1 MSTADVKVDV
11 VATGAGVPKHA
22 KLAQILSILVSG
34 VIALAVSS
42 VLADGQSVIIL
53 KPVKDLPP
61 ATNPALKD
69 LVSHKTVNK
78 YGEFTDKYVQLK
90 WNLAELLGPG
100 YGVGLHH
107 DQSGHIWNEAGAEDQ
122 DLAFLIKDLG
132 IDAVMAAVPSV
143 ISTDGLKHPVH
154 FLGCKN
160 LERSGLAAMSFGF
173 IAEIVAVVMVI
184 FHSLMLAGML
194 NAKLGKAFSVLVWTV
209 LVVGFLI
216 VNMLAVAIY
225 TTNWD
230 CNQVVMPNIRLSD
243 HFDYNYGFGFA
254 VIGYISALLVLCVQC
269 AFTSTK
275 DGEADQPAPSVVKG
289 LIKVVAGVVVGLV
302 LAVVTSMIVLAPNGA
317 LEDQGSVYG
326 DKTWSKDGNPCEGQ
340 KPYHAGP
347 GDHYFSNTDCFKDQ
361 TALTLEQAGANVT
374 KGYKGGLDA
383 GSRVP
388 ITEEYEDVGMCAVN
402 VHWHLGSEH
411 LSVGQYDQKGS
422 GPAVNPQ
429 RRNSSNAMHNPDHVR
444 KLAAAPV
451 DYGFRCHHY
460 ETMTDAQKAPYDWKY
475 CDKSTMVGET
485 YEVHWP
491 HSAAGACGT
500 EWQFQTPFYDGVF
513 CRDGI
518 ITIAP
523 LNTYKTVG
531 VQGQVFTIVNDDE
544 HMPPEGFNLMDHAWK
559 DDTHW
564 KDVAKYTGST
574 TGTTRDNQ
582 ECSRYTPI
590 TWQVDRT
597 CHKVSAKAWD
607 EMCKKMKEQ
616 KDDMKDDT
624 HAHGARAFAKKQMVA
639 NNQQSRK

>member
-1 MSTADVKVDV
+1 M
-11 VATGAGVPKHA
+11 
-22 KLAQILSILVSG
+22 
-34 VIALAVSS
+34 
-42 VLADGQSVIIL
+42 
-53 KPVKDLPP
+53 
-61 ATNPALKD
+61 
-69 LVSHKTVNK
+69 
-78 YGEFTDKYVQLK
+78 
-90 WNLAELLGPG
+90 
-100 YGVGLHH
+100 
-107 DQSGHIWNEAGAEDQ
+107 
-122 DLAFLIKDLG
+122 
-132 IDAVMAAVPSV
+132 
-143 ISTDGLKHPVH
+143 H
-154 FLGCKN
+154 FLGCKS

-194 NAKLGKAFSVLVWTV
+194 NAKLGKVFSVLIWTV

-230 CNQVVMPNIRLSD
+230 CNQVVIPNIRLSD

-302 LAVVTSMIVLAPNGA
+302 LAVVTSMIVLAPNDA
-317 LEDQGSVYG
+317 LKDQGSVYG

-347 GDHYFSNTDCFKDQ
+347 GDQYFYNTKCEHQ
-361 TALTLEQAGANVT
+361 SVALTLEQAGANIT
-374 KGYKGGLDA
+374 KGFKGELNA

-411 LSVGQYDQKGS
+411 LSVGQYDQKGT

-429 RRNSSNAMHNPDHVR
+429 RKKDSNAMHNPDHVR
-444 KLAAAPV
+444 KLGDDNQV

-460 ETMTDAQKAPYDWKY
+460 DDTKEEYTEPYTWQY
-475 CDKSTMVGET
+475 CDNSTIVGET

-491 HSAAGACGT
+491 HSAAGACGKDYNT
-500 EWQFQTPFYDGVF
+500 VGEWQFQTPFYDGVF

-531 VQGQVFTIVNDDE
+531 VQGQVFTIVNDKE
-544 HMPPEGFNLMDHAWK
+544 QAYKPPQNLMLHAWK

-564 KDVAKYTGST
+564 VDVAKYTGST
-574 TGTTRDNQ
+574 TGTTRDN
-582 ECSRYTPI
+582 EICSRYTPI

-597 CHKVSAKAWD
+597 CHKISASAWD
-607 EMCKKMKEQ
+607 DMCKMMKEQ

>member
-61 ATNPALKD
+61 ATNPELKK
-69 LVSHKTVNK
+69 LVSHHKENHI
-78 YGEFTDKYVQLK
+78 QLK
-90 WNLAELLGPG
+90 YNLAELLGPG

-154 FLGCKN
+154 FLGCKS

-173 IAEIVAVVMVI
+173 IAEIVAVFMVI

-230 CNQVVMPNIRLSD
+230 CDQVVVPNIRLSD

-275 DGEADQPAPSVVKG
+275 DGEADQPAPGVVQG
-289 LIKVVAGVVVGLV
+289 LIKVVAGVVGGLV
-302 LAVVTSMIVLAPNGA
+302 LAVVTSMIVLAPNDA
-317 LEDQGSVYG
+317 LKDQGSVYG
-326 DKTWSKDGNPCEGQ
+326 DKKWSEDGNPCYGQ

-347 GDHYFSNTDCFKDQ
+347 GDHYFSNTQCFKDQ

-411 LSVGQYDQKGS
+411 LSVGQYDEKGS
-422 GPAVNPQ
+422 GPTNNTQ
-429 RRNSSNAMHNPDHVR
+429 RRSNSNADHPDMR
-444 KLAAAPV
+444 RNLAAAPV

-460 ETMTDAQKAPYDWKY
+460 DTLTDDQKAPYDWKY

-523 LNTYKTVG
+523 LNTFKTVG
-531 VQGQVFTIVNDDE
+531 VQGQVFTIVNDEE
-544 HMPPEGFNLMDHAWK
+544 HMPPENLMDHAWK

-574 TGTTRDNQ
+574 TGTSRDNQ
-582 ECSRYTPI
+582 VCSRYTPI

-607 EMCKKMKEQ
+607 NMCKKMKEQ
-616 KDDMKDDT
+616 KDDMSDDT
-624 HAHGARAFAKKQMVA
+624 HAHGARAFVTNKMVA
-639 NNQQSRK
+639 NNQQTRK